1 MKEIDIPVVLF
12 LFKRIEKTVQI
23 VRQIREV
30 RPSKI
35 YLIGDGARNKDEIHD
50 VLKCRN
56 DVEKCIDWKCEIIR
70 NYAETNRGVYR
81 NIADGALWV
90 FERETKAIFLEDDNL
105 PAISFFQYCKELLE
119 KYETDTRVLW
129 ICGTN
134 YMKESKP
141 LDGSDYV
148 FTKLML
154 PCGWASW
161 SNKFTRFYD
170 GTIKL
175 YRDPYIRKRIK
186 REYSN
191 KLLYRH
197 DFPAWEQIIKAIDTG
212 KQPNSWDYQ
221 MAFALRLNNVYGIA
235 PKYNLIRNIGADMDS
250 IHGGVSMNNIMTRR
264 FCEIPTKELTFPLKH
279 PKTLFVDWQ
288 FEKQTEQIIILPFRY
303 RIKGKVVK
311 IIKQLLGIKEE
322 DSLSRK
328 LGLK

>member
-1 MKEIDIPVVLF
+1 
-12 LFKRIEKTVQI
+12 
-23 VRQIREV
+23 
-30 RPSKI
+30 
-35 YLIGDGARNKDEIHD
+35 
-50 VLKCRN
+50 
-56 DVEKCIDWKCEIIR
+56 
-70 NYAETNRGVYR
+70 
-81 NIADGALWV
+81 
-90 FERETKAIFLEDDNL
+90 
-105 PAISFFQYCKELLE
+105 
-119 KYETDTRVLW
+119 
-129 ICGTN
+129 
-134 YMKESKP
+134 MKESKP